1 VIHRSQTL
9 LLGYRGKC
17 RFDGLR
23 YFPNVMQVNPGRHSH
38 KPECFHDLI
47 EQVSRRPRLEMF
59 ARAKRP
65 GWDQWGDE
73 VENDIVI
80 ETNRRTAG
88 VSINL

>member
-1 VIHRSQTL
+1 VVHRSQTL

-23 YFPNVMQVNPGRHSH
+23 YFPYVMSANPGRHSH
-38 KPECFHDLI
+38 KPEVFHDLI
-47 EQVSRRPRLEMF
+47 EKGSRGPRLEMF

-73 VENDIVI
+73 IENDIVI
-80 ETNRRTAG
+80 ETHHQPTAA
-88 VSINL
+88 SIYL